1 MCRLLGRVFI
11 RIYESISF
19 SLDVCNVTVASEI
32 DDSEKVNLEQPGTIE
47 EMNQSHDVHTQSPR
61 NIVPKLPERVI
72 SKKRGNIPLNSFNS
86 KYPETQNIPIFL
98 VYGYLKQTIASKA
111 KIASKHESDEP
122 DFKRKMC
129 RTLNIRKS
137 YVHRR
142 ARRIASLRN
151 SPKAS
156 LKRKSVDGKKNEPI
170 PEKKSC

>member
-111 KIASKHESDEP
+111 KMNRMSQISSAKCAGLSTSENHMFIDVHDE
-122 DFKRKMC
+122 KQ
-129 RTLNIRKS
+129 
-137 YVHRR
+137 
-142 ARRIASLRN
+142 A
-151 SPKAS
+151 
-156 LKRKSVDGKKNEPI
+156 
-170 PEKKSC
+170 